1 MREKWKKPFFLRHSG
16 LGHFLKKFKVGQV
29 FLPHLDVLV
38 INRLVDQVDL
48 ADFEPRNV
56 VDIIGQGDPAI
67 FRLTIFSLDKWLVTW
82 LNFLS

>member
-1 MREKWKKPFFLRHSG
+1 M
-16 LGHFLKKFKVGQV
+16 GQV

-56 VDIIGQGDPAI
+56 MDIIGQGDPAI
-67 FRLTIFSLDKWLVTW
+67 FRLTIFSLDK
-82 LNFLS
+82 